1 MRTKEEELSSER
13 QVSSDLDAEKLNLNI
28 QLKNRDDKI
37 AELELKIKQNEDSYL
52 AIAQSQQ
59 RDVD

>member
-1 MRTKEEELSSER
+1 MRTKEEELCSER